1 MGSFKLS
8 RTLLLAVLLL
18 GISLLSSTTILAED
32 LFAPKINLPEKIDNR
47 DNWVDLVES
56 WTVPSKEEVG
66 IPAYPGSFIVA
77 LMDAQ
82 AMVVNDDT
90 IMALPSITLAVIDE
104 QAKVVDFYKEELKD
118 WKYKNSFGMFDVF
131 WLGPDDFNNMDMNQG
146 MTIPNLVVFES
157 TDGEPN
163 FMPEAKTAITIV
175 YKPSK

>member
-1 MGSFKLS
+1 MTVLVIA
-8 RTLLLAVLLL
+8 LLLLNPS
-18 GISLLSSTTILAED
+18 IILAED
-32 LFAPKINLPEKIDNR
+32 LFAPKINLPENIDNR

-66 IPAYPGSFIVA
+66 LPAYPGAFIVA

-82 AMVVNDDT
+82 EMVMNDDT
-90 IMALPSITLAVIDE
+90 VMTLPSITLAAVDE
-104 QAKVVDFYKEELKD
+104 QAKVVDFYKEHLKD
-118 WKYKNSFGMFDVF
+118 WKYKNSFGMFDIF

-175 YKPSK
+175 YKPNK